1 MKKHA
6 YLIMAHHHFDL
17 LQKQLYLL
25 DDERNDIFIH
35 VDKKAKNVDEAYIT
49 AKVKKSQVHF
59 IPRMD
64 VKWGGY
70 SVAQCTINLL
80 KFATG
85 YGEYAYYHLLS
96 GADLPLKT
104 QDEIHAFFEAE
115 EGKEFIAF
123 DRFKPKD
130 EEIKRVKRYYFFQ
143 DVYGR
148 NRKNVFCLLLF
159 ALDKISVKIQDLLKL
174 DRFKKLHIE
183 LQKGPEWFS
192 ITHEM
197 AKIVVEKEAW
207 IKKHFSY
214 TRCCDEVFMQTIVNN
229 SKRKENLYQNGFSKE
244 TNACLRK
251 IDWGRGKP
259 YIWTIKEYEELM
271 QSNCLFARKFD
282 PNVNQQ
288 IIERIVDEL
297 S

>member
-1 MKKHA
+1 
-6 YLIMAHHHFDL
+6 MAHNNFEL
-17 LQKQLYLL
+17 LQKELYLL
-25 DDERNDIFIH
+25 DDERNDIYIH
-35 VDKKAKNVDEAYIT
+35 IDKKAKNVDENYIT
-49 AKVKKSQVHF
+49 EKVCHSKVYF
-59 IPRMD
+59 MPRMD

-70 SVAQCTINLL
+70 SIAQCTINLL
-80 KFATG
+80 KAATKVEH
-85 YGEYAYYHLLS
+85 YSYYHLLS
-96 GADLPLKT
+96 GADLPIKS

-123 DRFKPKD
+123 DRPEPKA

-148 NRKNVFCLLLF
+148 NRKNIFHLFLF
-159 ALDKISVKIQDLLKL
+159 AFDKVSVKMQDMLKI
-174 DRFKKLHIE
+174 DRFKNSHVE

-197 AKIVVEKEAW
+197 AKIVIAKEGW

-229 SKRKENLYQNGFSKE
+229 SERKVHLYQNGFPKE

-259 YIWTIKEYEELM
+259 YIWTIQEYDELM
-271 QSNCLFARKFD
+271 QSKCLFARKFD
-282 PNVNQQ
+282 PNVNPQ
-288 IIERIVDEL
+288 IIDRIVDEI